1 MNSEFL
7 KAALQDAYIAD
18 FSGFD
23 SAPEFRASLSHR
35 VRMHRIFSK
44 FYGAPIP
51 ETKPKFNRRIAA
63 VLLIIIFMAAIA
75 GCTGVIISNFTFRQ
89 HSDNV
94 EVEAAGTG
102 KSQIEDI
109 YCIPSLPDGFE
120 LTNEITPEMTGGA
133 VYDVTYSCGDELI
146 SFTQHTKAIY
156 NVSFDNEHG
165 DFEEITVGG
174 HSALFLGGYGSVNS
188 IVWDNGDYIL
198 ELSATLPKDES
209 IALADSV
216 KLAQKTDK

>member
-1 MNSEFL
+1 MNSELL
-7 KAALQDAYIAD
+7 KAALQDAYNDD

-35 VRMHRIFSK
+35 IRMRRILSK
-44 FYGAPIP
+44 FYGAPLP
-51 ETKPKFNRRIAA
+51 ETKPKFNRRLAA
-63 VLLIIIFMAAIA
+63 VLLIIILTAAAA
-75 GCTGVIISNFTFRQ
+75 GCTEIIIGSFTLRQ

-94 EVEAAGTG
+94 EVRAAGAG
-102 KSQIEDI
+102 KPQIEEI

-120 LTNEITPEMTGGA
+120 LTDEITPEMTGGA
-133 VYDVTYSCGDELI
+133 IYDVTYSCGDELI

-165 DFEEITVGG
+165 DFEKITVGG

-198 ELSATLPKDES
+198 ELSATLPKDET

-216 KLAQKTDK
+216 KLAQNADG

>member
-35 VRMHRIFSK
+35 VRMRRILSK
-44 FYGAPIP
+44 FYGAPLQ

-63 VLLIIIFMAAIA
+63 VLLIIILMAAIA

-120 LTNEITPEMTGGA
+120 LTDEITPEMTGGMI
-133 VYDVTYSCGDELI
+133 YDLTYNRGDELI
-146 SFTQHTKAIY
+146 SFTQCIKSKY
-156 NVSFDNEHG
+156 NSHLDNEHG
-165 DFEEITVGG
+165 DLEEITVGG
-174 HSALFLGGYGSVNS
+174 HTGLYLGGYGSVCI
-188 IVWDNGDYIL
+188 IVWDDGNYIL
-198 ELSATLPKDES
+198 EFATTLPRDEAF
-209 IALADSV
+209 ALAESV
-216 KLAQKTDK
+216 KPAQNADG

>member
-35 VRMHRIFSK
+35 VRMRRILSK
-44 FYGAPIP
+44 FYGAPLQ

-63 VLLIIIFMAAIA
+63 VLLIIILTAAAA
-75 GCTGVIISNFTFRQ
+75 GCTEIIIGSFTLRQ

-94 EVEAAGTG
+94 EVRAAGAG
-102 KSQIEDI
+102 KPQIEEI

-120 LTNEITPEMTGGA
+120 LTDEITPEMTGGMI
-133 VYDVTYSCGDELI
+133 YDLTYNRGDELI

-198 ELSATLPKDES
+198 ELSATLPKDET

-216 KLAQKTDK
+216 KLAQNADG

>member
-35 VRMHRIFSK
+35 VRMRRILSK
-44 FYGAPIP
+44 FYGAPLQ

-63 VLLIIIFMAAIA
+63 VLLIIILTAAAA
-75 GCTGVIISNFTFRQ
+75 GCTEIIIGSFTLRQ

-94 EVEAAGTG
+94 EVRAAGAG
-102 KSQIEDI
+102 KPQIEEI

-120 LTNEITPEMTGGA
+120 LTDEITPEMTGGMI
-133 VYDVTYSCGDELI
+133 YDLTYNRGDELI

-198 ELSATLPKDES
+198 ELSATLPKDET

-216 KLAQKTDK
+216 KLAQNADK